1 MHAIKPTNKEFA
13 WIISPYRDLVDKA
26 SVRTW
31 LEAKVKTYN
40 AKFVCVNDAEASF
53 SLYEGL
59 DFARTLAKTINHKNY
74 IYLESRNEGVVFV
87 HIKNGKVIEDRLV
100 GLVSLFSTLEFIIQT
115 SEESELNYQIG
126 YFGLVSKDI
135 DNNIFSLLKEL
146 SGGQGSFKELSV
158 SHFESIEISDLT
170 DDQLFYFIEYKNAV
184 RDLADTKTQNLTFM
198 VIVIVALIVWMFSVD
213 IFNLEEK
220 KERVVLVDDFKEYT
234 QLLLNGDSFSA
245 RLAQDFRIHKLLVNE
260 LPNWKLYKVSHTK
273 ESIEYRL
280 IPQSHMATLSVLALF
295 ADNYGM
301 ALLNDSN
308 GVGVVASV
316 DKQPVYKLES
326 EIRRFPLEE
335 LTTNIID
342 IESNITPFATIR
354 VKKTDDYNEW
364 SSRELSIVFNGASN
378 HELLRLAAIVDGY
391 PERYPAFFSAC
402 QSQGCSYD
410 VSPQGIISGAINF
423 TIYGTSLRGNS
434 NG

>member
-31 LEAKVKTYN
+31 LEDKVKAYN
-40 AKFVCVNDAEASF
+40 AKFVCVHDAEASF

-100 GLVSLFSTLEFIIQT
+100 GLASLFTTLEFIIQT

-126 YFGLVSKDI
+126 YLGLVSKDI

-146 SGGQGSFKELSV
+146 SGDKGSFRELSV

-198 VIVIVALIVWMFSVD
+198 VIAIVALIVWMFSAD
-213 IFNLEEK
+213 IFNLEKK

-308 GVGVVASV
+308 GVGIVASV

-410 VSPQGIISGAINF
+410 ISPQGIISGAINF